1 MAIMALNPG
10 TDDIAALALAGA
22 ASHGAISDDERFHS
36 ADTARASIS
45 VTFHVAGDQAVIA
58 KTPRLRTGTT
68 GSNGVKLK
76 S

>member
-45 VTFHVAGDQAVIA
+45 VTFDVAGRSSRHRQD
-58 KTPRLRTGTT
+58 TT
-68 GSNGVKLK
+68 AQNWNDWQQWC
-76 S
+76 